1 MDGAATRLS
10 VFLSYRREDAAD
22 AAGRLYDSLV
32 ARFGAGSVFLDI
44 DTIDPGADFTE
55 AVDGALASCDV
66 LLALIGRQWLTAA
79 DAQGRP
85 RLEDPG
91 DLVRV
96 EIQTALASGVRVIP
110 VLVQG
115 VTMPTPD
122 QLPDGLREL
131 AHRNAVEMTAARW
144 SYDVDQLAGALQK
157 TARRKAPRQDVAP
170 APRAERGR
178 RIGMPVLAAL
188 GVVAVIAGGVTAGV
202 LLSGT
207 SRTGK
212 EGAGASRPA
221 SSGRPTLPELEEQRS
236 SPVKGVPFTIDY
248 PTAWTVDTHD
258 PSAMVSFDLSAD
270 SASDVSYISIGNWSV
285 QEAVSELD
293 SESVHVS
300 STTEQHSS
308 LTMTVLDWNNSPVFS
323 SNLNSDQGHQRLYV
337 FGYHGSEWDVQCG
350 WGITGPVTTAET
362 EVAES
367 ACLAAV
373 NSIRPAA

>member
-1 MDGAATRLS
+1 MGGAATRLS
-10 VFLSYRREDAAD
+10 IFLSYRREDAAD

-32 ARFGAGSVFLDI
+32 TRFGAGSVFLDI

-55 AVDGALASCDV
+55 AVEGALASCDV

-79 DAQGRP
+79 DARGRP

-96 EIQTALASGVRVIP
+96 EVQTALASGIRVIP

-122 QLPDGLREL
+122 QLPDGLKEL

-144 SYDVDQLAGALQK
+144 SYDVDQLTGALWKIAQ
-157 TARRKAPRQDVAP
+157 RQDAAP
-170 APRAERGR
+170 TPRAERGQR
-178 RIGMPVLAAL
+178 SGMPVLAAL
-188 GVVAVIAGGVTAGV
+188 GVVAVIAGGVTAGL
-202 LLSGT
+202 LLSAPSHGT
-207 SRTGK
+207 AGGK
-212 EGAGASRPA
+212 HTSGSGRPA
-221 SSGRPTLPELEEQRS
+221 SPSSSPTLPELEEKRS

-258 PSAMVSFDLSAD
+258 PSSMVSFDLSAD

-300 STTEQHSS
+300 SATEQHSS

-323 SNLNSDQGHQRLYV
+323 SNLNSNQGHQRLYV

-350 WGITGPVTTAET
+350 WGTTGPVTTAET

-373 NSIRPAA
+373 NSIRPAP